1 MTTPP
6 DPHPPTKPVPDPQ
19 PITGPS
25 LGASRPLEGIRVLS
39 MEQAAALPF
48 ATRHLADL
56 GAEVIRV
63 ESPNRAPVVPG
74 TDLFRNKQRIALDLS
89 QEAAPEAFRR
99 IAATCHI
106 VAHNYTPRVMR
117 KYGID
122 YPSIK
127 NIKPDIIYLSLTGF
141 GTTGPWGER
150 PLFGPGAEAI
160 SGQNN
165 LIGEPNAWPGR
176 PGTIVYADNICG
188 LHALTAMLAAL
199 ERLERTGQGQHIDI
213 SLYETAIS
221 QIGSVVAERAQGGNQ
236 PHRTGNQD
244 PRLPIHNVFTTSGP
258 NGAPDRHI
266 AITATNNQLPQLAA
280 ALGIHPPDSPAPTN
294 TSTPSQPDQTSP
306 NRAPDHNPTST
317 EPHANSPELTPE
329 FAAALADELATR
341 TAEDIAQLLQ
351 THGIPASPVHNAADH
366 LQDPHLWSRNY
377 FGLLNLQQPGPAA
390 PGGPSDTVGT
400 YPTAGP
406 AWGGGPPTPEAPHH
420 VGADTRA
427 ALLHAGYTPGEAE
440 AMFQTGAAVDR
451 GAHTPPPTST
461 ANPQLRIDRGE
472 LLRIDPPELVR
483 TSWTNAR
490 IANPP
495 TPPSDSNVRAA
506 SKHPSDAQTP
516 RVLDISNGDIATA
529 YATKLLA
536 EVGYDVV
543 KLDSPQ
549 GDPLRILPSR
559 WGGTPGGTSTFLNY
573 GKRNLLLKNPNQLQE
588 LAAAADIVIA
598 NFSQTTPTN
607 IDGIGPEAFAT
618 LQPTAAVIS
627 VSPFGLTGPSAGWA
641 ASDLIVQAASGLMF
655 LTGEYDQ
662 PPQQLPPY
670 AAAMTGGLAAASA
683 AIAALMSARK
693 DGLIRRVDVAQV
705 EAMATLTYSPTS
717 NYAQHGELAR
727 REQRIKQALRMVPA
741 SDRFVYCAPGAVGS
755 ARMDGVARLIDEP
768 RLAEDR
774 FQTAEGRMQNYDEYL
789 ELFVPPFQRQTAQQ
803 WFEQAEALHLT
814 FALVQTI
821 DDLFSCPQLAAR
833 NMLRE
838 VPGPDGNPIAIPGR
852 PFRLEDGPPAPTE
865 PAAHTPGQHTD
876 EVLQDWLHS

>member
-1 MTTPP
+1 
-6 DPHPPTKPVPDPQ
+6 
-19 PITGPS
+19 
-25 LGASRPLEGIRVLS
+25 

-56 GAEVIRV
+56 GAEIIRL

-165 LIGEPNAWPGR
+165 LIGQPNDWPGR

-199 ERLERTGQGQHIDI
+199 ERLERTGLGQHIDI

-221 QIGSVVAERAQGGNQ
+221 QIGSVIAERAQGGNN
-236 PHRTGNQD
+236 PTRTGNAD
-244 PRLPIHNVFTTSGP
+244 PRLPIHHVFTT
-258 NGAPDRHI
+258 NAPEGVTDRHI
-266 AITATNNQLPQLAA
+266 AITATNDQIPQIAA
-280 ALGIHPPDSPAPTN
+280 ALGIPNSTAPAHVALQHDAPTSP
-294 TSTPSQPDQTSP
+294 TTTQLQPITTARPDEISQEFIDQ
-306 NRAPDHNPTST
+306 
-317 EPHANSPELTPE
+317 
-329 FAAALADELATR
+329 FAATLATR
-341 TAEDIAQLLQ
+341 TAEDVAQLLQ
-351 THGIPASPVHNAADH
+351 SHGIPASPVHNSADH
-366 LQDPHLWSRNY
+366 LADHHLWSRNY
-377 FGLLNLQQPGPAA
+377 FGLLDLNQPGLE
-390 PGGPSDTVGT
+390 GT
-400 YPTAGP
+400 FPTAGP
-406 AWGGGPPTPEAPHH
+406 VWGGGPPTPEPPHH
-420 VGADTRA
+420 IGADTRA
-427 ALLHAGYTPGEAE
+427 ALIAAGYTRSEVDT
-440 AMFQTGAAVDR
+440 MFETGAAVDR
-451 GAHTPPPTST
+451 GAHS
-461 ANPQLRIDRGE
+461 PQPISPVNLQSRIFRGE
-472 LLRIDPPELVR
+472 LIRIDTPETVR
-483 TSWTNAR
+483 QLWEPASAAATSDT
-490 IANPP
+490 
-495 TPPSDSNVRAA
+495 TSDSNESAV
-506 SKHPSDAQTP
+506 SKGTGHAPRISRGPGAPEIP
-516 RVLDISNGDIATA
+516 RVLDIGTGDIATA

-543 KLDSPQ
+543 KIETLQ
-549 GDPLRILPSR
+549 GDPLRILTSR
-559 WGGTPGGTSTFLNY
+559 WGGAPGGTATFLNH
-573 GKRNLLLKNPNQLQE
+573 GKRSLLLKDPDQLHQ
-588 LAAAADIVIA
+588 LAAAADVVIG
-598 NFSQTTPTN
+598 NFAQTTTIN
-607 IDGIGPEAFAT
+607 IDEIGPEAFVT
-618 LQPTAAVIS
+618 LQPIAAVVS
-627 VSPFGLTGPSAGWA
+627 VSPFGLTGPKAGWA
-641 ASDLIVQAASGLMF
+641 TSDLIVQAASGLMF

-683 AIAALMSARK
+683 AVAALISARK
-693 DGLIRRVDVAQV
+693 DGIMRRIDVAQV
-705 EAMATLTYSPTS
+705 EAMAALTYAPTT
-717 NYAQHGELAR
+717 NYAHHGELAR

-741 SDRFVYCAPGAVGS
+741 SDRFVYCAPGAVS
-755 ARMDGVARLIDEP
+755 TARMDGVARLIDEP
-768 RLAEDR
+768 RLTEDR

-789 ELFVPPFQRQTAQQ
+789 ELFVPPFHRQTAQQ

-821 DDLFSCPQLAAR
+821 DDLFSCPQLASR

-838 VPGPDGNPIAIPGR
+838 VPDPVGNTIQIPGR
-852 PFRLEDGPPAPTE
+852 PFRLEDGPSAPTQ
-865 PAAHTPGQHTD
+865 PAAHTTGQHTD
-876 EVLQDWLHS
+876 EVLRDWLQS

>member
-1 MTTPP
+1 MTTPT
-6 DPHPPTKPVPDPQ
+6 DPTPMANA
-19 PITGPS
+19 ITP
-25 LGASRPLEGIRVLS
+25 LGRPLQGIRVLS

-56 GAEVIRV
+56 GAEIIRL

-165 LIGEPNAWPGR
+165 LIGEPDAWPGR

-199 ERLERTGQGQHIDI
+199 ERLERTGKGQHIDI

-221 QIGSVVAERAQGGNQ
+221 QIGPVVAERAQGGNN
-236 PHRTGNQD
+236 PARTGNHD
-244 PRLPIHNVFTTSGP
+244 PRLPIHDVFPTHGT
-258 NGAPDRHI
+258 DRHI
-266 AITATNNQLPQLAA
+266 AITATNDQLPALAA
-280 ALGIHPPDSPAPTN
+280 ALNIPTEMRPEHPAATN
-294 TSTPSQPDQTSP
+294 TSSPSQPDQISS
-306 NRAPDHNPTST
+306 NRSPDHNRTST
-317 EPHANSPELTPE
+317 EPQPITTTPTDQIFPEFTDQ

-341 TAEDIAQLLQ
+341 TAEDVAQLLQ
-351 THGIPASPVHNAADH
+351 SHGIPASPVHNAADH

-377 FGLLNLQQPGPAA
+377 FGLLNLNQPGL
-390 PGGPSDTVGT
+390 TGT

-406 AWGGGPPTPEAPHH
+406 VWGGGPPTPKPPHH

-427 ALLHAGYTPGEAE
+427 ALLQAGYTSSEADS
-440 AMFQTGAAVDR
+440 MFQTGAAVDKA
-451 GAHTPPPTST
+451 AHNPSRPTPD
-461 ANPQLRIDRGE
+461 PQIRIDRGE
-472 LLRIDPPELVR
+472 LLRIDPPDVVR
-483 TSWTNAR
+483 TAWTTSRDAS
-490 IANPP
+490 PP
-495 TPPSDSNVRAA
+495 NPPSDSNDPAA
-506 SKHPSDAQTP
+506 SKHPRSVETRVPRLA
-516 RVLDISNGDIATA
+516 RVLDISTGDIATA

-559 WGGTPGGTSTFLNY
+559 WGGTPGGTLTFLNH
-573 GKRNLLLKNPNQLQE
+573 GKRNLLLENPNHLQQ
-588 LAAAADIVIA
+588 LAAAADIVIG

-607 IDGIGPEAFAT
+607 IDEIGPAAFAE
-618 LQPTAAVIS
+618 LMPKAAVIS
-627 VSPFGLTGPSAGWA
+627 VSPFGLTGARAHWA
-641 ASDLIVQAASGLMF
+641 ASDLVVQAASSLMF
-655 LTGEYDQ
+655 LTGEHDQ

-683 AIAALMSARK
+683 AVAALISARK
-693 DGLIRRVDVAQV
+693 DGLIRRIDVAQV

-741 SDRFVYCAPGAVGS
+741 SDRFVYCAPGAVS
-755 ARMDGVARLIDEP
+755 TARMDGVARLIDEP

-838 VPGPDGNPIAIPGR
+838 VPGPDGHPIRIPGR
-852 PFRLEDGPPAPTE
+852 PFRLEDGPPAPTH

-876 EVLQDWLHS
+876 EVLRDWLQS